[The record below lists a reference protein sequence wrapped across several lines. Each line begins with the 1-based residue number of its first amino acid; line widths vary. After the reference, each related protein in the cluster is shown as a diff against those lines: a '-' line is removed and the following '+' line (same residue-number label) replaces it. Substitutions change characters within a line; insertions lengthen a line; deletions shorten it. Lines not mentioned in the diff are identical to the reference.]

1 MSNVLMFSLGNKLN
15 EKSQNTSCVFNNQ
28 VYSNKYFLEVYFQEI
43 NFDKIICLGNFN
55 SSWDYLYKLMYLKY
69 CRQEVS
75 EENLEFLK
83 EIPDLETIKEFFLND
98 ERLKNKIIIKY
109 FEDDLEK
116 KEMID
121 YIYELQEL
129 MINSEKIWVDIT
141 GGKRDLPIFI
151 VQLLNLVVG
160 KNYKKDNIEILYT
173 KEKDRDKKIF
183 ETISLKD
190 FLDKLDYTDEIIAFS
205 KYACPMKFMERLKDS
220 SLKNMLK
227 NIYIYTQY
235 NLTNELV
242 ECLRK
247 FKSQKW
253 KYTVYIQK
261 KIIETK
267 IEQWKNLLSKSL
279 EKDTLLDYHLELSN
293 EALGIIAKYEATNS
307 SNLRNVRNN
316 IVHPYSTK
324 GICHELLEKII
335 EKNFYQNIKKEKYS
349 EVLIVNIGNAN
360 NYELVRYEKQ
370 NLETRF
376 SFKILIEDNKFE
388 KIFLIGVHSNVWNKF
403 IDNWILEEGLNIKRE
418 NDITDDIPEK
428 EFEKFL
434 NKELKKLNK
443 KFEAIVINN
452 SFSEIERNK
461 YFKKM
466 AEKLIRTD
474 KKYSITYD
482 FTFSFRDISFL
493 NYINLHCLE
502 LLGMIRIKRLMY
514 IPIVKKGIVDIKDMD
529 RINSVMNLFKTVDEF
544 KLYNKFDE
552 KIDINKELKKL
563 MKKLSRVYNF
573 NQISIMDKMKN
584 EIENF
589 NFIENK
595 IEEDILEFIKKKYI
609 YKDSNKYLKAK
620 ETLKNQLSFNN
631 FAQALFLLWDLI
643 LKMLIEKDIPNKEE
657 EQKIKKE
664 FLKVSLEYGH
674 EELYSFYKRYKYLNI
689 IRNEGAH
696 INLKEMYFPLEEI
709 HKEIENCLEEL
720 DILIENKEQYNKS
733 FLQYER
739 DLETKRKGKI

>member
-1 MSNVLMFSLGNKLN
+1 
-15 EKSQNTSCVFNNQ
+15 
-28 VYSNKYFLEVYFQEI
+28 
-43 NFDKIICLGNFN
+43 
-55 SSWDYLYKLMYLKY
+55 
-69 CRQEVS
+69 
-75 EENLEFLK
+75 
-83 EIPDLETIKEFFLND
+83 
-98 ERLKNKIIIKY
+98 
-109 FEDDLEK
+109 
-116 KEMID
+116 
-121 YIYELQEL
+121 
-129 MINSEKIWVDIT
+129 
-141 GGKRDLPIFI
+141 
-151 VQLLNLVVG
+151 
-160 KNYKKDNIEILYT
+160 
-173 KEKDRDKKIF
+173 
-183 ETISLKD
+183 
-190 FLDKLDYTDEIIAFS
+190 
-205 KYACPMKFMERLKDS
+205 
-220 SLKNMLK
+220 
-227 NIYIYTQY
+227 
-235 NLTNELV
+235 
-242 ECLRK
+242 
-247 FKSQKW
+247 
-253 KYTVYIQK
+253 
-261 KIIETK
+261 
-267 IEQWKNLLSKSL
+267 
-279 EKDTLLDYHLELSN
+279 
-293 EALGIIAKYEATNS
+293 
-307 SNLRNVRNN
+307 
-316 IVHPYSTK
+316 
-324 GICHELLEKII
+324 
-335 EKNFYQNIKKEKYS
+335 
-349 EVLIVNIGNAN
+349 
-360 NYELVRYEKQ
+360 
-370 NLETRF
+370 
-376 SFKILIEDNKFE
+376 
-388 KIFLIGVHSNVWNKF
+388 
-403 IDNWILEEGLNIKRE
+403 
-418 NDITDDIPEK
+418 
-428 EFEKFL
+428 
-434 NKELKKLNK
+434 
-443 KFEAIVINN
+443 
-452 SFSEIERNK
+452 
-461 YFKKM
+461 M

-609 YKDSNKYLKAK
+609 YKGSNKYLKAK

>member
-1 MSNVLMFSLGNKLN
+1 MSNILMFSLGNKLN
-15 EKSQNTSCVFNNQ
+15 EKSQNTSCIFNNQ
-28 VYSNKYFLEVYFQEI
+28 MYPNKYFLEVYFQKI
-43 NFDKIICLGNFN
+43 DFDKIICFGNFN
-55 SSWDYLYKLMYLKY
+55 SSWDFLYKLMYLKY
-69 CRQEVS
+69 YGEKAS

-98 ERLKNKIIIKY
+98 KKLKDKIIIKY
-109 FEDDLEK
+109 FEEDLAK

-129 MINSEKIWVDIT
+129 IINSGKIWVDIT

-190 FLDKLDYTDEIIAFS
+190 FLDKLDYTDEISAFS
-205 KYACPMKFMERLKDS
+205 KYACPIKFLGRLKDN
-220 SLKNMLK
+220 SLKNILK
-227 NIYIYTQY
+227 DIYIYTQY

-242 ECLRK
+242 ECLRN

-253 KYTVYIQK
+253 EYTVYIQK

-267 IEQWKNLLSKSL
+267 IEQWKNLLSKTL

-293 EALGIIAKYEATNS
+293 EPLGMIAKYEATNS
-307 SNLRNVRNN
+307 SNLRNIRNN

-324 GICHELLEKII
+324 GISHELLEKII
-335 EKNFYQNIKKEKYS
+335 EENFYQNTKKETYS
-349 EVLIVNIGNAN
+349 EVLILNIGNTN
-360 NYELVRYEKQ
+360 NYELVKYEKQ
-370 NLETRF
+370 DLTTRF
-376 SFKILIEDNKFE
+376 SFKTLIKDNKFE
-388 KIFLIGVHSNVWNKF
+388 KIFLIGVYSNVWNKF
-403 IDNWILEEGLNIKRE
+403 IDNWILEENLNIERE
-418 NDITDDIPEK
+418 NDITKDIPEK
-428 EFEKFL
+428 EFEKIL

-461 YFKKM
+461 YFEKM

-474 KKYSITYD
+474 KRYSITYD

-502 LLGMIRIKRLMY
+502 LLGMIRIKRLIY

-529 RINSVMNLFKTVDEF
+529 TINSVMNLFKTVDEF

-552 KIDINKELKKL
+552 KIDINDELKKL
-563 MKKLSRVYNF
+563 MKKLSRIYNF
-573 NQISIMDKMKN
+573 NQISIVDKMKN

-595 IEEDILEFIKKKYI
+595 IEENILNFIKEKYI
-609 YKDSNKYLKAK
+609 YKGSNKYFKAK

-643 LKMLIEKDIPNKEE
+643 LKMLIEKDIADKEK
-657 EQKIKKE
+657 EQKIKKA
-664 FLKVSLEYGH
+664 FLEVSSEYGH
-674 EELYSFYKRYKYLNI
+674 KELYNFYKKYEYLNI

-696 INLKEMYFPLEEI
+696 INLKGIYFPLEKI
-709 HKEIENCLEEL
+709 DKEIQSCLEEL

-733 FLQYER
+733 FFQYEK
-739 DLETKRKGKI
+739 DLKIKKKGRI